1 MKDKG
6 RRDYTLNPT
15 PRGPTNG
22 VQFTWLKRHPRFHLH
37 FTPTSAS
44 WINLV
49 ERFSGLITSDAI
61 RRGVFRSV
69 AELKTAIEAYL
80 KQHNIQPKPFV
91 WTASATDILEK
102 VARGRQV
109 LESLH

>member
-1 MKDKG
+1 LA
-6 RRDYTLNPT
+6 RA
-15 PRGPTNG
+15 PR
-22 VQFTWLKRHPRFHLH
+22 RFHLH

-44 WINLV
+44 WINPV
-49 ERFSGLITSDAI
+49 ERFFGPITTDAI
-61 RRGVFRSV
+61 RRGVLRSV

-80 KQHNIQPKPFV
+80 EHRNVEPKPFV

-109 LESLH
+109 LESPH